1 MIRRKRQPMK
11 PLLGFVLL
19 LTALSTS
26 AAGADPARK
35 PAKES
40 APESAKRAANAKRI
54 LLITGED
61 YQRRKKSRMK
71 GHVWQETA
79 PALRDELRKDAR
91 LEVDIV
97 DDLKLLRSQDLSKYA
112 AVVMHFKNYGRKVLA
127 GPPAAERAKPVR
139 IGQWNDHRI
148 RCEGPRIQIWRYE

>member
-19 LTALSTS
+19 FTALSTS
-26 AAGADPARK
+26 AADPARK
-35 PAKES
+35 PAKEP

-61 YQRRKKSRMK
+61 YQRRKGSRIK

-79 PALRDELRKDAR
+79 PALRDQLQKDTR
-91 LEVDIV
+91 LAVDLV
-97 DDLKLLRSQDLSKYA
+97 DDLTFLRSQELTKYA